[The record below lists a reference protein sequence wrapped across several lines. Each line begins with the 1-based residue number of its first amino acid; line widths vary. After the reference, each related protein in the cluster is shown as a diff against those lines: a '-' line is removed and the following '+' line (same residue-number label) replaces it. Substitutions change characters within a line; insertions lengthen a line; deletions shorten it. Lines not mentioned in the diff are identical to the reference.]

1 MLTPHNSDIAENCV
15 SFEDLPTAPIY
26 TAAMDV
32 PISWVVRPRE
42 APHDMDN
49 LQLGHLL
56 TDQEVKAV
64 YDLDYLVVEGHARE
78 TGTVSPPRGLQL
90 QLSTKSGQVIDDT
103 QVVATLGYLQFKVK
117 PGVFYLEIREGRGR
131 DIYSMDSVG
140 NEGWNSPSVN
150 ASGNDITVASFD
162 GVTLYPRF
170 NRVPGAEKLDVLASA
185 PTSSN
190 EESKDEQGG
199 IIGNVISRYAREID
213 KRIAD

>member
-1 MLTPHNSDIAENCV
+1 MLTSYGSDIAENCV

-49 LQLGHLL
+49 LQLGHLS

-117 PGVFYLEIREGRGR
+117 PGVFHLEIREGRGR

-162 GVTLYPRF
+162 GVTLYPRV
-170 NRVPGAEKLDVLASA
+170 NRVVGAENLDVLTS
-185 PTSSN
+185 PSTSSHD
-190 EESKDEQGG
+190 EPKDDRAG
-199 IIGNVISRYAREID
+199 ILGNVISRYVQELHRWMLD
-213 KRIAD
+213 